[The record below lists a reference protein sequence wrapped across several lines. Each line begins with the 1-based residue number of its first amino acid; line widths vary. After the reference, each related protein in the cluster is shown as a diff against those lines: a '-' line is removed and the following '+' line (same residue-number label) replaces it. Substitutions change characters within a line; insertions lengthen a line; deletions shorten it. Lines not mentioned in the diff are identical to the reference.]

1 MPYVYI
7 VRPIRI
13 DMQNAFNTCYTHV
26 EDGANSGCS
35 GRRASGVAPEG
46 RLAGSFAIGVPA
58 ARTAPQLDHT
68 DHGRMAGAG
77 AQPASYGA
85 KCGPGGRHSRGA
97 RPALMVLDASA
108 LLAVLLDLDAGAIRA
123 RVRQEEAQAP
133 HLVDVEVTQAL
144 RRWHRAGQLD
154 DSRAAT
160 TLQSLGEM
168 PLTRYPHAP
177 LLPRVWQLRHRLTA
191 YDAIYL
197 ALAESL
203 ECRLLTRDQ
212 GLASVARASVA
223 VEVV

>member
-1 MPYVYI
+1 
-7 VRPIRI
+7 
-13 DMQNAFNTCYTHV
+13 
-26 EDGANSGCS
+26 
-35 GRRASGVAPEG
+35 
-46 RLAGSFAIGVPA
+46 
-58 ARTAPQLDHT
+58 
-68 DHGRMAGAG
+68 
-77 AQPASYGA
+77 
-85 KCGPGGRHSRGA
+85 
-97 RPALMVLDASA
+97 MVLDASA

-123 RVRQEEAQAP
+123 RLREEAAQAP

-144 RRWHRAGQLD
+144 RRLHRAGQLD